1 MSILTTTNEGAAD
14 RVVRVGLGLLLISI
28 AVTVPSAVWAWIGIV
43 PLVTGIAGFCPL
55 YRVFGFSSCAR

>member
-1 MSILTTTNEGAAD
+1 MSMFSTTNEGTAD
-14 RVVRVGLGLLLISI
+14 RAIRVGLGLLLIAV
-28 AVTVPSAVWAWIGIV
+28 AVTVPTAMWAWIGIV

>member
-1 MSILTTTNEGAAD
+1 MSIFTSTNEGAAD
-14 RVVRVGLGLLLISI
+14 RAVRVGLGLLLISI